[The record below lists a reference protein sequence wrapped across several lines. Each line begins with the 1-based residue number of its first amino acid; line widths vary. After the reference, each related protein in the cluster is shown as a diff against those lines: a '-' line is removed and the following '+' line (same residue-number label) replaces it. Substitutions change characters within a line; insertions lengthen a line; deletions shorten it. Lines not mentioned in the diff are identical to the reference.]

1 MAEKEFKRT
10 LVTAALPYANG
21 PLHIGHIAG
30 CYLPADIYVRFLK
43 LTGHDVKFI
52 CGSDEHGVPITI
64 QAKKE
69 GVSPK
74 EIVDRYHHLMKKT
87 FEDLG
92 IHFDIYSRTTQPVHY
107 QTASDFFKKL
117 NEKNVF
123 QVIETE
129 QYYDEESG
137 QFLADR
143 YIAGECPKCGNPDA
157 YGDQCEKCGTS
168 LSPLEL
174 KNPRSLLSG
183 KPPVLRKTKNWYLPL
198 NLMQKDIA
206 HFIDTRKNWKP
217 NVIGQC
223 KSWLESGDGLQ
234 PRAMT
239 RDLNWGVPVPL
250 EEAKG
255 KVLYVWFDAPIGY
268 ISATKE
274 LLPDAWEKYWKDPET
289 RLIHF
294 IGKDNIVFHCIIFPA
309 MLMAHG
315 EFILPDNV
323 PANEFLNLEGN
334 KISTS
339 RRWAVWVHEF
349 LNDFPEMQDSLRYAL
364 CTNMPETKDND
375 FTWREFQLR
384 HNSELVA
391 ILGNFIHRTVV
402 LTHKYFSGKVPDA
415 QTFLKEDLNV
425 VQECKKSIEDM
436 EQDIQVFHFRDAV
449 QKMMQ
454 VARLGNKYLADMEPW
469 KMTEEKQDRR
479 KAVLF
484 TSLQISAMLS
494 VITEPFLPFTSQ
506 KIKQILA
513 CDHLTWPNLKNDFLL
528 MSGHNIS
535 EPVLLFRK
543 IEDAEISAQVEKLN
557 KSKEITVAN
566 GTREEEKEA
575 IVSYEEFA
583 KMKFVV
589 ATIVHAEKVKGADKL
604 LKLTLDDGKKQRTVV
619 SGIAQH
625 HQPEQI
631 IGKQIMLLANLAP
644 RKLRGIESDGMILM
658 AESDSG
664 KLIFVS
670 PEEKINNGASVK

>member
-1 MAEKEFKRT
+1 
-10 LVTAALPYANG
+10 
-21 PLHIGHIAG
+21 
-30 CYLPADIYVRFLK
+30 
-43 LTGHDVKFI
+43 
-52 CGSDEHGVPITI
+52 
-64 QAKKE
+64 
-69 GVSPK
+69 
-74 EIVDRYHHLMKKT
+74 
-87 FEDLG
+87 
-92 IHFDIYSRTTQPVHY
+92 
-107 QTASDFFKKL
+107 
-117 NEKNVF
+117 
-123 QVIETE
+123 
-129 QYYDEESG
+129 
-137 QFLADR
+137 
-143 YIAGECPKCGNPDA
+143 
-157 YGDQCEKCGTS
+157 
-168 LSPLEL
+168 
-174 KNPRSLLSG
+174 
-183 KPPVLRKTKNWYLPL
+183 
-198 NLMQKDIA
+198 
-206 HFIDTRKNWKP
+206 
-217 NVIGQC
+217 
-223 KSWLESGDGLQ
+223 
-234 PRAMT
+234 
-239 RDLNWGVPVPL
+239 
-250 EEAKG
+250 
-255 KVLYVWFDAPIGY
+255 
-268 ISATKE
+268 
-274 LLPDAWEKYWKDPET
+274 
-289 RLIHF
+289 
-294 IGKDNIVFHCIIFPA
+294 
-309 MLMAHG
+309 
-315 EFILPDNV
+315 
-323 PANEFLNLEGN
+323 
-334 KISTS
+334 
-339 RRWAVWVHEF
+339 
-349 LNDFPEMQDSLRYAL
+349 
-364 CTNMPETKDND
+364 MPETKDND